1 MIARPP
7 SVGYPD
13 PNRASGLVPTR
24 RTKHIMALRHA
35 FATLA
40 GATLLVAVPATV
52 AAAAEDYPGGTTP
65 SSVLSESQDR
75 PDEVLG
81 TSTARVDPLAAT
93 QQTLP
98 VTGGDL
104 VGLAV
109 VGVSLIGV
117 GTVVV
122 RRSRRSTTAAA

>member
-1 MIARPP
+1 M
-7 SVGYPD
+7 GYPD
-13 PNRASGLVPTR
+13 PNRASGLVPDEKDEATMR
-24 RTKHIMALRHA
+24 LRHA
-35 FATLA
+35 FATWA
-40 GATLLVAVPATV
+40 GATLLVGLPATL
-52 AAAAEDYPGGTTP
+52 AAAAEDPYPGGTTP
-65 SSVLSESQDR
+65 SSVLSESDDR

-81 TSTARVDPLAAT
+81 STTARVDPVAAT

-109 VGVSLIGV
+109 VGVSLVGV

-122 RRSRRSTTAAA
+122 RRSRRRDTATA